1 MHRFVWDLAWPGP
14 WDAGRGN
21 GRNGPAAVPGTYT
34 VRLTVGDWSATR
46 PLVVRID
53 PRIAREGVTQ
63 ADLEAQL
70 AHNLRVRDMVTEV
83 NRLVARVAEAKRTAT
98 GDALARLNAL
108 EATLVTPPIR
118 YSRPGLQAQIQY
130 LYGLGTQADQ
140 RMGRDAAERYQTL
153 RRELNLA
160 QIQAREVLGPEPA
173 GWNPSPAPV
182 PAPSGGDDD
191 DDDNG

>member
-1 MHRFVWDLAWPGP
+1 
-14 WDAGRGN
+14 
-21 GRNGPAAVPGTYT
+21 

-70 AHNLRVRDMVTEV
+70 AHNLRVRDLVTEV

-108 EATLVTPPIR
+108 EATLVTPPVR

-160 QIQAREVLGPEPA
+160 QIQAREILGPEPA

-182 PAPSGGDDD
+182 PAPSGDDD